1 MNNINANPTKSQKK
15 KKIRNSDW
23 INVAKWLRN
32 SNTEYV
38 NRNNNIVPAKEFENK
53 DMDARK
59 NV

>member
-1 MNNINANPTKSQKK
+1 MQILQKVKK

-32 SNTEYV
+32 SSTEYV